1 MPLIPGSPASKTI
14 PELHGGKTY
23 AHTKNKF
30 GKARAN
36 RQAIAI
42 AISNERKSADRAM
55 GGATGIAPMIMGGGP
70 IGIASGRAMGGPPSN
85 PMASWSEHQEARS
98 LMHGPI
104 MSSVPGR
111 TDAHHA
117 AVPSGSYVVP
127 ADIVSGRGQGNTAA
141 GMNVLQHMF
150 RMGPYGSAPGTIKSG
165 STMPKP
171 TGMRPMKMSAL
182 ASGGGKNGTHVGKPV
197 PVNLAGGELVI
208 PPEKLMEVV
217 HPNLKH
223 AHAIMDAWVLKERKK
238 LRKTLAKLPG
248 PARD

>member
-1 MPLIPGSPASKTI
+1 MPLRPGSPIGSTI
-14 PELHGGKTY
+14 KELHGGKTY
-23 AHTKNKF
+23 ARTKSKF

-36 RQAIAI
+36 AQAIAI
-42 AISNERKSADRAM
+42 AMSNERKRAA
-55 GGATGIAPMIMGGGP
+55 GGATGIAPMILGGGP
-70 IGIASGRAMGGPPSN
+70 IGIAAGRAMGGPPSN

-150 RMGPYGSAPGTIKSG
+150 RMGPYGSASGMIKPGR
-165 STMPKP
+165 MPSMQMPRMAK
-171 TGMRPMKMSAL
+171 L
-182 ASGGGKNGTHVGKPV
+182 ASGGGKNGSHVGKPV

-208 PPEKLMEVV
+208 PPEKLLEVV
-217 HPNLKH
+217 HPDLRQ

>member
-1 MPLIPGSPASKTI
+1 MPLRPGAPASKTI
-14 PELHGGKTY
+14 PELHTGKTF

-42 AISNERKSADRAM
+42 ALSNERKRSV
-55 GGATGIAPMIMGGGP
+55 GGATGVAPLILGGGP

-85 PMASWSEHQEARS
+85 PMAGWSEHQEARS

-150 RMGPYGSAPGTIKSG
+150 HMGPYGSAPGMIKPG
-165 STMPKP
+165 NTMPKP
-171 TGMRPMKMSAL
+171 MGMPHMAKL
-182 ASGGGKNGTHVGKPV
+182 ASGGGKNGSHVGKPV

-208 PPEKLMEVV
+208 PPEKLMETV
-217 HPNLKH
+217 HPDLKH

-238 LRKTLAKLPG
+238 LRKTLAGLPG
-248 PARD
+248 PAKD